1 MMKNEWEEKM
11 VKVLSKIL
19 SKHEREDRIRT
30 REKRRKMLL
39 K

>member
-1 MMKNEWEEKM
+1 MMKNEFVEKM
-11 VKVLSKIL
+11 VKVLSKKL
-19 SKHEREDRIRT
+19 SELEREERIRT